1 MNDKISNFQHQD
13 SIMQFRNGLNGSYS
27 QVRTQI
33 LMMEPI
39 PLIDKAFTLVIQE
52 ERQRYLEFNVS
63 PSVESTTLAV
73 KNQGF
78 NQSFGFLSND
88 GKNYKGNT
96 GKGRPVCGHCCKL
109 GHIMEKCYKLV
120 GYSPSYKQ
128 KGRPTMANQVNVEV
142 INVGLKLYNRTTT
155 SFLSLQNNVNN

>member
-1 MNDKISNFQHQD
+1 
-13 SIMQFRNGLNGSYS
+13 
-27 QVRTQI
+27 
-33 LMMEPI
+33 MMEPI

-52 ERQRYLEFNVS
+52 ERQRSLEFNVS
-63 PSVESTTLAV
+63 PLVESIALAV

-78 NQSFGFLSND
+78 NESFGFSSND

-96 GKGRPVCGHCCKL
+96 GKGRPVCSHYGKL
-109 GHIMEKCYKLV
+109 GHFMEKFYKLV

-128 KGRPTMANQVNVEV
+128 KGRPAMANQVSVEV
-142 INVGLKLYNRTTT
+142 INTSPKLHNRTTT